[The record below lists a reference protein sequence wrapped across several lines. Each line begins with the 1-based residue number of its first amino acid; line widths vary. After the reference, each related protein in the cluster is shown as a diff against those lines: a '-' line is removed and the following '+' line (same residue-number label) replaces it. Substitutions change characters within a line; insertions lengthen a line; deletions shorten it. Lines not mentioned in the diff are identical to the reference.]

1 MDPLQVAVNTLD
13 DESLSVKD
21 GCDIQGALLYSC
33 YSEYLLFNA
42 GFFFL
47 MQKKRLFVRRTGCSL
62 KAKSLNN

>member
-33 YSEYLLFNA
+33 YSEYLLFDV
-42 GFFFL
+42 GFFNA
-47 MQKKRLFVRRTGCSL
+47 KKRLFVRRTGCSL